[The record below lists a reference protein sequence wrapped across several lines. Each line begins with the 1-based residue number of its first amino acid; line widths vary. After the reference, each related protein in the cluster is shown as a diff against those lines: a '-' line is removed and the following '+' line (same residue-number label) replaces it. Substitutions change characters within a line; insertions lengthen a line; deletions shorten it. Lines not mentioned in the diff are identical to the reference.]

1 MHDLWRRQG
10 RSPLLL
16 CLLLLVHLYYASSAP
31 VSEIPASLRSNIDN
45 ETPVDAAPP
54 VFCLDLGV
62 EIAFPSRD
70 VEDAMGSET
79 QASAGTGCLRSSPM
93 NAVMGHL
100 KMSLRTY
107 SLHAVDCVLEPM
119 NVESSTIALMGIA
132 SLCSRSNMDVEEDMD
147 TWGREAKRQ
156 VDRLFETEKRIS
168 LDQTTGMVRHV
179 PVSPAYE
186 LPNSGSGLPQFIL
199 GETLIW
205 SDDEG
210 ETQKSK
216 DQTFFTHVQLH
227 VKNDG
232 KTPLHL
238 YRLTLVE
245 RKEERGEQD
254 KTLGFVLPLVAPA
267 VVQPGVSE
275 VVSFKAITGAAVD
288 SSKSYLLYISHS
300 GFRSH
305 VFEGILDGKT
315 FLSRE
320 EAVQPQGE
328 DGLFDRFSLDS
339 TSGQSLFASFPYA
352 TWQVGSMAIAV
363 AVGLAVTLYIRR
375 KRPSVRLLG
384 HVANSCLRSPSKKG
398 GSGGRTSAKPV
409 SNRIAS
415 SRAAIS
421 KRGEDHIEMERYDT
435 HRHLHL
441 LSMIICLN
449 TLCCCPGSLIKK
461 PNAGKDPNI
470 DTNPS
475 IKLPT
480 PPRSRM
486 PAITMKWKAP
496 PPPQP
501 AVSSTKKTSLAIPKA
516 LETQKLLLDL
526 DRKARL
532 HPKRFESMWD
542 EYVER
547 FQSELPDTKRPDSDT
562 LLKKMETHG
571 ISCMASGTV
580 NGVEKYVFYAK
591 QRDRSWFFLATV
603 DVTIATATTILTVR
617 ASSDAGEELV
627 TQLVDLLKAAIAQ
640 CITS

>member
-1 MHDLWRRQG
+1 MRDLWRR
-10 RSPLLL
+10 RRRVSLLL
-16 CLLLLVHLYYASSAP
+16 CLLLAVHLHKVSSD
-31 VSEIPASLRSNIDN
+31 SESENPGSLRSLAPKIDQDA
-45 ETPVDAAPP
+45 PVDAAPP

-70 VEDAMGSET
+70 VVDAMGSET
-79 QASAGTGCLRSSPM
+79 QASAGSGCLRSSPM

-100 KMSLRTY
+100 KSSLRTY
-107 SLHAVDCVLEPM
+107 SLHAVDCVFEPM
-119 NVESSTIALMGIA
+119 DVESSTIALMGIA

-156 VDRLFETEKRIS
+156 VDQLFETEKRIS

-179 PVSPAYE
+179 PISPAYE
-186 LPNSGSGLPQFIL
+186 LPTSGSGLPQFIL
-199 GETLIW
+199 GETVIW
-205 SDDEG
+205 SDNEG
-210 ETQKSK
+210 EKQEAK
-216 DQTFFTHVQLH
+216 DQSFFTHVQLH

-245 RKEERGEQD
+245 KSQEPVEQ
-254 KTLGFVLPLVAPA
+254 GFVLPLVAPA
-267 VVQPGVSE
+267 VVQPDTSE

-288 SSKSYLLYISHS
+288 ASKSYLLYISHS

-305 VFEGILDGKT
+305 VFEGFLDGRT

-339 TSGQSLFASFPYA
+339 ANGPSLFTSFPYA

-375 KRPSVRLLG
+375 KRPSVRLMG
-384 HVANSCLRSPSKKG
+384 HVATSCLRSPSKTG
-398 GSGGRTSAKPV
+398 GTGGRTSAKPI
-409 SNRIAS
+409 SNRVAS

-421 KRGEDHIEMERYDT
+421 ERGEDHIEME
-435 HRHLHL
+435 
-441 LSMIICLN
+441 
-449 TLCCCPGSLIKK
+449 SLITK
-461 PNAGKDPNI
+461 PKDSRSDSNA
-470 DTNPS
+470 S
-475 IKLPT
+475 FKLPT

-486 PAITMKWKAP
+486 PAITMKWRAP
-496 PPPQP
+496 PPPIQ
-501 AVSSTKKTSLAIPKA
+501 SSDTGTNKTSLAIPRA
-516 LETQKLLLDL
+516 LETHKLLLDL

-547 FQSELPDTKRPDSDT
+547 LQSELPDTNRPDSDT
-562 LLKKMETHG
+562 LLNNMKTHG

-591 QRDRSWFFLATV
+591 QREKAWFFLATV
-603 DVTIATATTILTVR
+603 DVTVATATTVLTVR
-617 ASSDAGEELV
+617 ASSDAAEDLV
-627 TQLVDLLKAAIAQ
+627 SQLVHLLKTTIAH
-640 CITS
+640 SVSG

>member
-1 MHDLWRRQG
+1 MAL
-10 RSPLLL
+10 SLCVLLV
-16 CLLLLVHLYYASSAP
+16 VHLYYVSSAS
-31 VSEIPASLRSNIDN
+31 VSEITASLRSLSPKIND
-45 ETPVDAAPP
+45 DAAPP
-54 VFCLDLGV
+54 VFCLEVGV

-79 QASAGTGCLRSSPM
+79 EASAGTGCLRSSPM
-93 NAVMGHL
+93 NAVMDHL
-100 KMSLRTY
+100 KVSLRTF

-119 NVESSTIALMGIA
+119 DVESSTIALLGIT

-147 TWGREAKRQ
+147 AWGREAKRQ

-168 LDQTTGMVRHV
+168 LDQTTGMFV
-179 PVSPAYE
+179 
-186 LPNSGSGLPQFIL
+186 L

-205 SDDEG
+205 SDDEK
-210 ETQKSK
+210 EATK
-216 DQTFFTHVQLH
+216 DQTFFTHVHLH

-245 RKEERGEQD
+245 KGQGRTVQD
-254 KTLGFVLPLVAPA
+254 KTVGFVLPLVAPA
-267 VVQPGVSE
+267 VVPPGMSE
-275 VVSFKAITGAAVD
+275 VVSFKAITGTAVD
-288 SSKSYLLYISHS
+288 STKSYLLYISHS

-339 TSGQSLFASFPYA
+339 VSGQSLFPSFPYA

-375 KRPSVRLLG
+375 KRP
-384 HVANSCLRSPSKKG
+384 
-398 GSGGRTSAKPV
+398 T
-409 SNRIAS
+409 S

-421 KRGEDHIEMERYDT
+421 KRGEDHIEME
-435 HRHLHL
+435 
-441 LSMIICLN
+441 
-449 TLCCCPGSLIKK
+449 SLIKK
-461 PNAGKDPNI
+461 PNISEASNSDSSA
-470 DTNPS
+470 S

-496 PPPQP
+496 PPPPQTT
-501 AVSSTKKTSLAIPKA
+501 ASVTKKTLLAIPKA

-526 DRKARL
+526 DHKARL

-547 FQSELPDTKRPDSDT
+547 F
-562 LLKKMETHG
+562 
-571 ISCMASGTV
+571 
-580 NGVEKYVFYAK
+580 VF
-591 QRDRSWFFLATV
+591 L
-603 DVTIATATTILTVR
+603 IP
-617 ASSDAGEELV
+617 E
-627 TQLVDLLKAAIAQ
+627 
-640 CITS
+640 

>member
-1 MHDLWRRQG
+1 MGDLWRR
-10 RSPLLL
+10 RRRMALSLCVLLV
-16 CLLLLVHLYYASSAP
+16 VHLYYVSSAS
-31 VSEIPASLRSNIDN
+31 VSEITASLRSLSPKIND
-45 ETPVDAAPP
+45 DAAPP
-54 VFCLDLGV
+54 VFCLEVGV

-93 NAVMGHL
+93 NAVMDHL
-100 KMSLRTY
+100 KVSLRTF

-119 NVESSTIALMGIA
+119 DVESSTIALLGIT

-179 PVSPAYE
+179 STSPAYE
-186 LPNSGSGLPQFIL
+186 LPNSGSGLPQFVL

-210 ETQKSK
+210 ETKEATK

-232 KTPLHL
+232 KTSLHL

-245 RKEERGEQD
+245 KGQGRTVQD
-254 KTLGFVLPLVAPA
+254 KTVGFVLPLVAPA
-267 VVQPGVSE
+267 VVPPGMSE
-275 VVSFKAITGAAVD
+275 VVSFKAITGTAVD
-288 SSKSYLLYISHS
+288 STKSYLLYISHS

-339 TSGQSLFASFPYA
+339 VSGQSLFPSFPYA

-375 KRPSVRLLG
+375 KRLSARLMG
-384 HVANSCLRSPSKKG
+384 HAVKRCLRSPSKKG
-398 GSGGRTSAKPV
+398 EPGGRTSAKPV
-409 SNRIAS
+409 SNRVAS

-421 KRGEDHIEMERYDT
+421 KRGEDHIEME
-435 HRHLHL
+435 
-441 LSMIICLN
+441 
-449 TLCCCPGSLIKK
+449 SLIKK
-461 PNAGKDPNI
+461 PNVSEASNSDSSA
-470 DTNPS
+470 S

-496 PPPQP
+496 PPPPQTT
-501 AVSSTKKTSLAIPKA
+501 ASVTKKTLLAIPKA

-526 DRKARL
+526 DHKARL

-547 FQSELPDTKRPDSDT
+547 FQSELPNAKRPDSDT
-562 LLKKMETHG
+562 LLKKMKTHG

-591 QRDRSWFFLATV
+591 QRDRSSFFLATV
-603 DVTIATATTILTVR
+603 DVTVATATTVLTVR
-617 ASSDAGEELV
+617 ASSDATEELV
-627 TQLVDLLKAAIAQ
+627 TQLVHLLKATIAQ
-640 CITS
+640 SVGS